1 MKKKSFLFTISL
13 LFMTQSCSQMMPHRD
28 YLSEMD
34 QDDSS
39 YYQPHKDFPV
49 MAGDTGKVWESKA
62 ERRRRTPAS
71 ASEMQERRSQT
82 YLQDELR
89 QLEGRQSEG
98 QFELYEKYRQQLG
111 SVSERIYFLKLPVYE
126 RKEYL
131 LSRGLIKTEPR
142 TYLQT
147 EQQLA
152 QRNNSVSLGMSK
164 NEVMN
169 SIGEPQRIE
178 VAGNPSYENERWVY
192 GRNGASKY
200 IYFESGRVEGWE

>member
-1 MKKKSFLFTISL
+1 MNKLSLLFTISL
-13 LFMTQSCSQMMPHRD
+13 LAMNQSCTQMMSHRD
-28 YLSEMD
+28 YLGEMD
-34 QDDSS
+34 YDDSG
-39 YYQPHKDFPV
+39 YYQPNEDFPV
-49 MAGDTGKVWESKA
+49 MAGDTGKVWESKS

-71 ASEMQERRSQT
+71 VGEMQDRRNQT
-82 YLQDELR
+82 YLQDELK
-89 QLEGRQSEG
+89 QLEGRQSDG

-131 LSRGLIKTEPR
+131 LSRGFIKTEPR
-142 TYLQT
+142 SYVHSD
-147 EQQLA
+147 QQLA

-164 NEVMN
+164 SEVMN

-178 VAGNPSYENERWVY
+178 VAGNPSFENERWVY

>member
-1 MKKKSFLFTISL
+1 MNKRSL
-13 LFMTQSCSQMMPHRD
+13 LTVFFLLTLNQSCTQMMPHRD

-34 QDDSS
+34 YDDSG
-39 YYQPHKDFPV
+39 YYRPNEDFPV
-49 MAGDTGKVWESKA
+49 MVGDTGKVGESKF

-71 ASEMQERRSQT
+71 EFERQDRQGEK
-82 YLQDELR
+82 YLQAELR
-89 QLEGRQSEG
+89 DLEGRQTEE
-98 QFELYEKYRQQLG
+98 QFELYDKYRAQLG
-111 SVSERIYFLKLPVYE
+111 SVSEKIYFLKLPVYE

-131 LSRGLIKTEPR
+131 LSKGLIKTEPR
-142 TYLQT
+142 TYFQS

-164 NEVMN
+164 SDVMS